1 MPKINCA
8 IYTRKSTER
17 GLEMEFNSLQNQE
30 EACKAYILSQA
41 FNGWKYYKTF
51 EDGGISG
58 GTMERPGL
66 QALLE
71 EIRARN
77 IQVVVVY
84 KVDRLSRSIFDF
96 HKMMQEFAKH
106 ECNFVSITQSFDTS
120 NSMGKLTLN
129 MLLSFAQFEREVSA
143 ERVRDKIAASKA
155 KGLWMGGTPPIGY
168 DANER
173 QLIVNEGEA
182 QLVRLIFQKYIE
194 TENMFAVADYLNAQG
209 ICTKK
214 WVARRSKREHGG
226 GQFYKSNV
234 QRILTNPLYIG
245 KIAHYAKNKVYEG
258 KHPGI
263 VPPDLWDQVQTLIRR
278 RINDPNAFLHYKC
291 HKTVLA
297 GKLYDDKGQ
306 NFRFTSSKRQ
316 GKKFLYYYNGV
327 GGHYLSVEQ
336 LDRFVLNM
344 LKTADFDEIEP
355 LADMSAITD
364 AQLSAWITKATSQT
378 VGKKHYLTVFLDE
391 KQIKTDLGNCSKMS
405 GQVDAKPLKIE
416 RIEDTIYL
424 RDSFMVDNIS
434 SVRLRNGNAR
444 NILTIRQLNES
455 LVRALARGWQ
465 LKKRIE
471 QGIIIREL
479 EKEMHMTKRT
489 ITRYV
494 NLCYLSPRIVGD
506 ILEYKNPA
514 SLTLREL
521 MNLAEGQVD
530 FERQEKGWNG
540 EKGHRFESKRY
551 IT

>member
-8 IYTRKSTER
+8 IYTRKSTEH
-17 GLEMEFNSLQNQE
+17 GLDMEFNSLQNHE
-30 EACKAYILSQA
+30 ESCKAYILSQA
-41 FNGWKYYKTF
+41 FNNWEYYKTYS
-51 EDGGISG
+51 DGGISG

-66 QALLE
+66 KTLLND
-71 EIRARN
+71 IRTGQ

-84 KVDRLSRSIFDF
+84 KVDRLSRSIIDF
-96 HKMMQEFAKH
+96 HKMMQEFDKYG
-106 ECNFVSITQSFDTS
+106 CNFVSITQSFDTS

-194 TENMFAVADYLNAQG
+194 TENMFAVADYLNSQG

-214 WVARRSKREHGG
+214 WVARRSKCEHGG
-226 GQFYKSNV
+226 GQFYKSNI

-245 KIAHYAKNKVYEG
+245 KIAHYAQNKVYEG

-306 NFRFTSSKRQ
+306 NFRFTSSKKQ

-327 GGHYLSVEQ
+327 GGHYLPVEQ

-344 LKTADFDEIEP
+344 LKKADFDDIEP
-355 LADMSAITD
+355 LANMSAITD
-364 AQLSAWITKATSQT
+364 AQLSVWITKAVCQS
-378 VGKKHYLTVFLDE
+378 VDKKHYLTVFLDE
-391 KQIKTDLGNCSKMS
+391 KQIKTDLGNCPKMS

-434 SVRLRNGNAR
+434 SVHLRNGSAR
-444 NILTIRQLNES
+444 NILTVRQLNES

-471 QGIIIREL
+471 QGVIIREL

-489 ITRYV
+489 IMRYI
-494 NLCYLSPRIVGD
+494 NLCYLSPRIVAD

-514 SLTLREL
+514 NLTLREL
-521 MNLAEGQVD
+521 MNLADSQMD
-530 FERQEKGWNG
+530 FAEQEKV
-540 EKGHRFESKRY
+540 RSQ
-551 IT
+551 

>member
-1 MPKINCA
+1 MPKVNCA
-8 IYTRKSTER
+8 IYTRKSTEH
-17 GLEMEFNSLQNQE
+17 GLDMEFNSLQNQE

-41 FNGWKYYKTF
+41 FNGWEYYKTYS
-51 EDGGISG
+51 DGGISG
-58 GTMERPGL
+58 GTMERPSL
-66 QALLE
+66 KTLLND
-71 EIRARN
+71 IRAGQ

-84 KVDRLSRSIFDF
+84 KVDRLSRSIIDF
-96 HKMMQEFAKH
+96 HKMMQEFDKYG
-106 ECNFVSITQSFDTS
+106 CNFVSITQSFDTS

-168 DANER
+168 DAKER

-194 TENMFAVADYLNAQG
+194 TENMFVVADYLNSQG

-226 GQFYKSNV
+226 GQFYKSNI

-245 KIAHYAKNKVYEG
+245 KIAHYAQNKIYDG
-258 KHPGI
+258 KHEGI
-263 VPPDLWDQVQTLIRR
+263 ISRDLWDKVQELIRR
-278 RINDPNAFLHYKC
+278 RINDPKAFSHYKC
-291 HKTVLA
+291 HKTILS

-306 NFRFTSSKRQ
+306 SFRLTSSKKQ
-316 GKKFLYYYNGV
+316 GKQFLYYYNGV
-327 GGHYLSVEQ
+327 GGHYLPVEQ

-344 LKTADFDEIEP
+344 LKQADFDDIEP

-364 AQLSAWITKATSQT
+364 TQLGRWISKATCQT

-391 KQIKTDLGNCSKMS
+391 KQVKTDLGNCFKMS
-405 GQVDAKPLKIE
+405 GQVDVKPLKMA

-434 SVRLRNGNAR
+434 SVRLRNGSAR

-455 LVRALARGWQ
+455 LVRGLTRGWQ
-465 LKKRIE
+465 LKKRME
-471 QGIIIREL
+471 QGLNIREL

-489 ITRYV
+489 IMRYI
-494 NLCYLSPRIVGD
+494 NLCYLSPRIVAD
-506 ILEYKNPA
+506 ILEYKKPA
-514 SLTLREL
+514 NLTLREL
-521 MNLAEGQVD
+521 MNLAESQMD
-530 FERQEKGWNG
+530 FDEQEKNWM
-540 EKGHRFESKRY
+540 
-551 IT
+551 

>member
-41 FNGWKYYKTF
+41 FNGWEYYKTF

-71 EIRARN
+71 EIRERN

-96 HKMMQEFAKH
+96 HKMMQEFAKY

-155 KGLWMGGTPPIGY
+155 KGLWMGGNLPLGY
-168 DANER
+168 DLNDR
-173 QLIVNEGEA
+173 HLVVNEPEA
-182 QLVRLIFQKYIE
+182 EIVRQVFQKYLE
-194 TENMFAVADYLNAQG
+194 VQNMLEVAEWLNKQG
-209 ICTKK
+209 IHTKK
-214 WVARRSKREHGG
+214 WVTKHSQRTRGG
-226 GQFYKSNV
+226 EPFKKNTV
-234 QRILTNPLYIG
+234 QRMLTNPVYLG
-245 KIAHYAKNKVYEG
+245 KITHYRQNKIYNGVHKPIISRE
-258 KHPGI
+258 
-263 VPPDLWDQVQTLIRR
+263 LWEQVQQIIRR
-278 RINDPNAFLHYKC
+278 RFHDPNAFCHYKF

-297 GKLYDDKGQ
+297 DKLYDDKGKK
-306 NFRFTSSKRQ
+306 FRFTSSKSHRR
-316 GKKFLYYYNGV
+316 KLLYYYNGV
-327 GGHYLSVEQ
+327 GGHYLPVEQ
-336 LDRFVLNM
+336 LDNFVLDV
-344 LKTADFDEIEP
+344 LRQTDLEELEP
-355 LADMSAITD
+355 LADRIGITD
-364 AQLSAWITKATSQT
+364 KQMRSWIVKATCQT
-378 VGKKHYLTVFLDE
+378 AGNAHYLTILLDE
-391 KQIKTDLGNCSKMS
+391 KQIKTDLINC
-405 GQVDAKPLKIE
+405 PKITEKLEHKSLAVE
-416 RIEDTIYL
+416 RVEDKLYVRGT
-424 RDSFMVDNIS
+424 FMVDNVS
-434 SVRLRNGNAR
+434 SVKLQNGTAR

-455 LVRALARGWQ
+455 LVRGLARAWQ
-465 LKKRIE
+465 LKKL
-471 QGIIIREL
+471 L
-479 EKEMHMTKRT
+479 EKGLTTREWEKASGMNKRT
-489 ITRYV
+489 FARYI

-530 FERQEKGWNG
+530 FEKQEKVWNG
-540 EKGHRFESKRY
+540 E
-551 IT
+551 

>member
-8 IYTRKSTER
+8 IYTRKSTEH
-17 GLEMEFNSLQNQE
+17 GLEMEFNSLQSQE

-41 FNGWKYYKTF
+41 FNGWEYYKTF

-71 EIRARN
+71 EIRERN

-96 HKMMQEFAKH
+96 HKMMQEFAKY

-155 KGLWMGGTPPIGY
+155 KGLWMGGTLPLGY

-173 QLIVNEGEA
+173 QLSVNEEEA

-226 GQFYKSNV
+226 EQFYKSNV

-245 KIAHYAKNKVYEG
+245 KIAHYAQNKIYEG

-263 VPPDLWDQVQTLIRR
+263 VPQDLWDQVQTLIRR
-278 RINDPNAFLHYKC
+278 RINDPHAFLHYKC

-306 NFRFTSSKRQ
+306 NFRFTSSKKQ

-327 GGHYLSVEQ
+327 GGHYLPVEQ

-344 LKTADFDEIEP
+344 LKKADFDDIEP
-355 LADMSAITD
+355 LANMSAITD
-364 AQLSAWITKATSQT
+364 AQLSAWITKAICQT
-378 VGKKHYLTVFLDE
+378 VDKKHYLTLFLDE
-391 KQIKTDLGNCSKMS
+391 KQIKSDLGSCPKMS
-405 GQVDAKPLKIE
+405 GQVDTKPLKIE

-424 RDSFMVDNIS
+424 RDSFMVANVS
-434 SVRLRNGNAR
+434 SVKLRNGTAR
-444 NILTIRQLNES
+444 NILTVRQLNES
-455 LVRALARGWQ
+455 LVRGLARGWQ

-471 QGIIIREL
+471 QGLNIREL
-479 EKEMHMTKRT
+479 EQEQHMTKRT
-489 ITRYV
+489 IMRYI
-494 NLCYLSPRIVGD
+494 NLCYLSPRIVAD

-514 SLTLREL
+514 NLTLREL

-530 FERQEKGWNG
+530 FEEQKQRWFLSE
-540 EKGHRFESKRY
+540 
-551 IT
+551 